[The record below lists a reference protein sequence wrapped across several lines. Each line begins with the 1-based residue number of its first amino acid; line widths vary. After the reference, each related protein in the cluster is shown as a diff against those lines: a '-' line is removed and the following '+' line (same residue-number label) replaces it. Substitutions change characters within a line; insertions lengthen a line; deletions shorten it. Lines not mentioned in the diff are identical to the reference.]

1 MLFSLL
7 VTLREGIE
15 IALVITILLGYLRN
29 IDQKRHFR
37 EIWIGV
43 GLAAALSL
51 AFGVGLEITSRE
63 LNGRVLEAFEGFT
76 MLFAVAVLT
85 WMVFWMKRQ
94 SAGISRELRSQID
107 GALSHGSVAALA
119 LLAFTAVVR
128 EGIETTLFL
137 FAGSTS
143 GASGTQ
149 FVLGGVLGFG
159 IAAAAG
165 AILYYGAAR
174 LPLRQFFLGS
184 GIIVI
189 LLAAGLL
196 SNALANLHAAAI
208 IDNVGRRPWDT
219 EATISMTSTMGKF
232 LHTVLGYDSAPALAQ
247 IALYWSYTIIVLGAY
262 LLIPAGKPP
271 ALRSSAH
278 LGEGALASSLSE
290 QPGVTPGPGPS
301 PSASARNLSRRI

>member
-37 EIWIGV
+37 EIWIGI

-51 AFGVGLEITSRE
+51 AFGVALEMTSRE
-63 LNGRVLEAFEGFT
+63 LSGRVLEAFEGFT

-107 GALSHGSVAALA
+107 SALSHGSVLALA
-119 LLAFTAVVR
+119 MLAFSAVSR

-137 FAGSTS
+137 FAGSTGS
-143 GASGTQ
+143 ASGTQ
-149 FVLGGVLGFG
+149 FVLGGLFGFG
-159 IAAAAG
+159 IAAIAG
-165 AILYYGAAR
+165 VALYYGAAK
-174 LPLRQFFLGS
+174 LPLKQFFLVS
-184 GIIVI
+184 GVAVIV
-189 LLAAGLL
+189 LAAGLL
-196 SNALANLHAAAI
+196 SNSLANLHAAAL
-208 IDNVGRRPWDT
+208 IDNIGRRPWDT
-219 EATISMTSTMGKF
+219 ESTIPMTSTMGKF

-247 IALYWSYTIIVLGAY
+247 IALYWSYVVIVLGAY
-262 LLIPAGKPP
+262 FLIPAGKP
-271 ALRSSAH
+271 ATARRV
-278 LGEGALASSLSE
+278 
-290 QPGVTPGPGPS
+290 Q
-301 PSASARNLSRRI
+301 ASAATETPNELAAATVTVNGSLATKDFLPKR